1 MTFLR
6 LPLTSVFLCIF
17 SLNTISCKRLENKLE
32 RLKKIANG
40 EEVEPASPTPLTQ
53 EQIDIVNLAS
63 NSSQFDLEPTPKI
76 EPISQTSSVVDTEN
90 TLPTDLF
97 LTKTSTVPT
106 SLTINKQCQVS
117 ILGYHDFFE
126 IGGHHEHI
134 SLSKFSEQM
143 QFIKDSGIPVISL
156 QELISWKKEKI
167 NIPERAYVITMDDG
181 WSGVYKHAFPILK
194 KHQFPFTIFLYKN
207 FVNSGAR
214 SLSWQQIREMMD
226 SGCTVGSH
234 SVSHKSLKPNQDG
247 NTPFYQEWL
256 QKEFVLSKQFLEE
269 NLKQPC
275 TSFAFPFGI
284 YSDDIAAK
292 GISYG
297 YDACLTV
304 NGKKITWDT
313 PLDKLDRFIIY
324 GDSDFNFNLATTFRS
339 PSLTAPVIASQNLSP
354 AEIEEQKKN
363 KLSLFTIHPQPHS
376 IQTQSSIQFSVFC
389 DPLKLNINPQTL
401 KLVIA
406 GYGVVPAEWDAANF
420 TLHYQHP
427 FNHPQT
433 ILKCKLIFQWQES
446 NQWDSVDW
454 QYTLPPL
461 YTIAN

>member
-6 LPLTSVFLCIF
+6 LTLAVVFSIF
-17 SLNTISCKRLENKLE
+17 SLTAISCKRLENKLE

-40 EEVEPASPTPLTQ
+40 EAVEPTSPAHLTQ

-63 NSSQFDLEPTPKI
+63 TSTQFDLDPPQNI
-76 EPISQTSSVVDTEN
+76 E
-90 TLPTDLF
+90 LPTNHSVSVDKENALPADLI
-97 LTKTSTVPT
+97 LTETSTVSP

-126 IGGHHEHI
+126 VGGHHEHI
-134 SLSKFSEQM
+134 SVNKFAEQM
-143 QFIKDSGIPVISL
+143 QMIKDSGIPVITL
-156 QELISWKKEKI
+156 QDLISWKKEKM

-181 WSGVYKHAFPILK
+181 WSGVFKHAFPILK

-214 SLSWQQIREMMD
+214 SLSWQQIREMMN
-226 SGCTVGSH
+226 SGCSVGSH
-234 SVSHKSLKPNQDG
+234 SVSHKSLKPSQNG
-247 NTPFYQEWL
+247 NTPSYQEWL
-256 QKEFVLSKQFLEE
+256 QKEFILSKQFLEE

-275 TSFAFPFGI
+275 TTFAFPFGI

-292 GISYG
+292 GISCG

-339 PSLTAPVIASQNLSP
+339 PSLAAPVIASQNLTP
-354 AEIEEQKKN
+354 AEIEEHKKN
-363 KLSLFTIHPQPHS
+363 KLSLFSINPQPDS
-376 IQTQSSIQFSVFC
+376 IQTQSSIQFSIFC

-406 GYGVVPAEWDAANF
+406 GYGVVPTEWDAANF

-427 FNHPQT
+427 FYHPQSS
-433 ILKCKLIFQWQES
+433 LKCKLIFQWQES

-461 YTIAN
+461 YTNAN